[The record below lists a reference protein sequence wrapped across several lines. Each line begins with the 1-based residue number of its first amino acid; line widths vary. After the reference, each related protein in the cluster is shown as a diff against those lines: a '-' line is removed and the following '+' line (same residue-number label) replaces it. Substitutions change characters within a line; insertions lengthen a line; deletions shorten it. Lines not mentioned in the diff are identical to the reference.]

1 MTFVSLEL
9 NLPIMDSDFVASF
22 GLLFSFP
29 QIFNVGKVQQELP
42 KPRSR
47 DDEQLSQIQCLLKA
61 SRPNCMMAI
70 GDRLFPGFER

>member
-1 MTFVSLEL
+1 
-9 NLPIMDSDFVASF
+9 MDSDFVVSF

-47 DDEQLSQIQCLLKA
+47 DDDEQLVAETVPPQGLKA
-61 SRPNCMMAI
+61 KLYD
-70 GDRLFPGFER
+70 GYW